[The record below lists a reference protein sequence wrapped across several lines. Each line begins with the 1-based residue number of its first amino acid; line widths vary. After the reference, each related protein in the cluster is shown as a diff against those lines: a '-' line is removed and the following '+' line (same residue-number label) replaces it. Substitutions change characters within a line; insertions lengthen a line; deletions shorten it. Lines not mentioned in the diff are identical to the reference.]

1 MKAKLVNQRRFLVES
16 KTGKQIVVEMDLY
29 EVLGKDAEKHPGGY
43 RFSWIAFNTQN
54 PMERVLFDSHPPKGP
69 HFHIDNRKN
78 EIKLE
83 WTSLAQVE
91 RLFFRIVARHF
102 DISPKELR

>member
-1 MKAKLVNQRRFLVES
+1 MKARLVSQRRFLVES
-16 KTGKQIVVEMDLY
+16 RKGKQIVVEMDVY
-29 EVLGKDAEKHPGGY
+29 QVSGKDAETLPGGY

>member
-1 MKAKLVNQRRFLVES
+1 MKARLVIQRRFLVES
-16 KTGKQIVVEMDLY
+16 RKGKQIVVEMDVY
-29 EVLGKDAEKHPGGY
+29 QVSGKGAETLPDGY
-43 RFSWIAFNTQN
+43 RFGWIAFNAQN

-78 EIKLE
+78 EIKIE

-91 RLFFRIVARHF
+91 QLFFRTVARHF
-102 DISPKELR
+102 DIDPKELK